1 VDQLTFRAG
10 EVADA
15 YVDAVMGESVARR
28 DQASSSAAAAR
39 RRARRCPS
47 GGASFRESVLQRLM
61 AYAKRPASR
70 TLTTT
75 GSWTTRGRASGRC
88 RCSAPAHYGLFGA
101 DRAGG

>member
-47 GGASFRESVLQRLM
+47 GGRRPFGNLCSNAWWPTRSG
-61 AYAKRPASR
+61 RPAAR
-70 TLTTT
+70 
-75 GSWTTRGRASGRC
+75 
-88 RCSAPAHYGLFGA
+88 
-101 DRAGG
+101 